1 MKKMELKECKSLEEV
16 RTEIDKLDDQI
27 VELIG
32 ARNGYI
38 KQAARFK
45 NTVDEVKNPERI
57 DEIIAKVRHKAL
69 ALGMSANLLEE
80 IYTIMINEMVESEI
94 AEFRNSSVF

>member
-1 MKKMELKECKSLEEV
+1 MALKECKTLEEV
-16 RTEIDKLDDQI
+16 RVEIDKLDGKI

-32 ARNGYI
+32 NRNSFI
-38 KQAARFK
+38 KQAAQFK
-45 NTVDEVKNPERI
+45 NTVDEVKAPERI

-69 ALGMSANLLEE
+69 TMGMSANLLEE